1 MKDYNQMVYDILK
14 PLVMG
19 DSPIKLYRNVINEDE
34 NSEPEDY
41 VVYATGISNVPRLYG
56 DGKVLLRRCNCD
68 ITVNEAGNGNNDN
81 AGYLV
86 KMVEDLLIANNIS
99 YTKTNLGY
107 VENQD
112 SMQTNFDFYL
122 I

>member
-1 MKDYNQMVYDILK
+1 MKDYDQMVYDILK
-14 PLVMG
+14 PLVLEH
-19 DSPIKLYRNVINEDE
+19 SSIKIYRNVINEDE

-41 VVYATGISNVPRLYG
+41 IVYASGISNAPKLYG

-68 ITVNEAGNGNNDN
+68 ITVNEAGNGNNEN

-86 KMVEDLLIANNIS
+86 KLVEDLLIANNIS

-107 VENQD
+107 IENQD